1 MLNISEFFVDEN
13 LNWEININE
22 FSTKLIKRNTMLSKL
37 KPFLNKD
44 IFFLLYYAIFQSYL
58 AYLCLVWGQA

>member
-1 MLNISEFFVDEN
+1 MLNISELFIDEH

-22 FSTKLIKRNTMLSKL
+22 TSTKLIKGNTMLSKL

-44 IFFLLYYAIFQSYL
+44 IFF
-58 AYLCLVWGQA
+58 